1 LTALK
6 LVLFVLWIAVAVTVI
21 FLIFRLLWRAIKSFS
36 DRSSTD
42 EVEPIADTADQLGAD
57 TSAVSELFRITVGEP
72 VRDLGLIER
81 RTCGE
86 ADMEYSAQLCR
97 VEDQLRIVLSVKDEA
112 TSFSAFSL
120 SKDREEYRIPI
131 SKTAAE
137 ALASILEVD
146 EDNFMGTAAAYESL
160 VKLKQIIGKDRVA
173 KIKDTVLRWFAF
185 LPLKDFG
192 QIDVLTAVPRA
203 FGGKEIR
210 YELGINA
217 YIGKEAD
224 EIILVLRFEMKY
236 TETGK
241 AGQLHYIL
249 YYPFGEIGRAN
260 LRRMLLELV

>member
-1 LTALK
+1 
-6 LVLFVLWIAVAVTVI
+6 VI
-21 FLIFRLLWRAIKSFS
+21 FLILRLLWRAARGFQGHP
-36 DRSSTD
+36 STGEGERVTD
-42 EVEPIADTADQLGAD
+42 AAAQLGSD
-57 TSAVSELFRITVGEP
+57 SGAVGELFRITIGEP
-72 VRDLGLIER
+72 IRDLGLVER

-86 ADMEYSAQLCR
+86 ADIEYSAQLCR
-97 VEDQLRIVLSVKDEA
+97 VEDELRLVLSVKDEA

-120 SKDREEYRIPI
+120 SKDREQYRIPI
-131 SKTAAE
+131 SKKAAD

-146 EDNFMGTAAAYESL
+146 EENFMGTAAAYDSL
-160 VKLKQIIGKDRVA
+160 VKLKQSIGKDRVA

-192 QIDVLTAVPRA
+192 QIDVLTAIPRA
-203 FGGKEIR
+203 VGGKEIR

-236 TETGK
+236 TETGRS
-241 AGQLHYIL
+241 GQLHYIL
-249 YYPFGEIGRAN
+249 YYPFGEVGRVN